1 MAIVIEPELVGKKK
15 NLVPTKKK
23 GAQYAGRTLV
33 SPAQLRSRKG
43 KTIYWIVLACT
54 LVAFTL
60 AFLFPLYWAV
70 TGAMK
75 SSTELAQMPPT
86 IVPQTWH
93 PEVYGDAWEQI
104 NLGKYFLNT
113 IVVAG
118 GALAIQ
124 LAVDI
129 PAAYALSKLRPKLG
143 NVVLGL
149 MLVTLMLPAA
159 ALLVPTYVTI
169 IDVPLVHVNLL
180 NSPAAIWLPA
190 AANAFNIY
198 VLKRFFDQ
206 IPDEL
211 IDAARIDGAGPV
223 RTLWKIVLP
232 ISRPILAVVSI
243 LAIVT
248 AWKDFIWPLLVFPD
262 PDKQTLSVVL
272 QRVAIDLPLNLLVA
286 GLVLAS
292 LPMVAIFLAFQRQ
305 ILAGLTAG
313 SLKG

>member
-1 MAIVIEPELVGKKK
+1 
-15 NLVPTKKK
+15 
-23 GAQYAGRTLV
+23 
-33 SPAQLRSRKG
+33 
-43 KTIYWIVLACT
+43 
-54 LVAFTL
+54 
-60 AFLFPLYWAV
+60 
-70 TGAMK
+70 
-75 SSTELAQMPPT
+75 
-86 IVPQTWH
+86 
-93 PEVYGDAWEQI
+93 
-104 NLGKYFLNT
+104 
-113 IVVAG
+113 
-118 GALAIQ
+118 LAIQ
-124 LAVDI
+124 LAVDV

-143 NVVLGL
+143 NAVLGL

-159 ALLVPTYVTI
+159 ALLVPTYLTI
-169 IDVPLVHVNLL
+169 TDVPLLHLNLL

-211 IDAARIDGAGPV
+211 IEAARIDGAGPV

-243 LAIVT
+243 LAVVT
-248 AWKDFIWPLLVFPD
+248 AWKDFIWPLLVLPD
-262 PDKQTLSVVL
+262 PDQQTLSVVL
-272 QRVAIDLPLNLLVA
+272 QRVAIDLPLNLLVG

-305 ILAGLTAG
+305 ILAGLTVG

>member
-1 MAIVIEPELVGKKK
+1 MVIAIEPALEPKKK
-15 NLVPTKKK
+15 LESIKNKK
-23 GAQYAGRTLV
+23 AVQYAGRTLV

-43 KTIYWIVLACT
+43 RTIYWVVFGFT
-54 LVAFTL
+54 LIAFTI

-75 SSTELAQMPPT
+75 SADELAKVPPT
-86 IVPQTWH
+86 ILPSAWH
-93 PEVYGDAWEQI
+93 PQSYSDAWEQI
-104 NLGKYFLNT
+104 DLGKYFLNT

-118 GALAIQ
+118 GALLVQ

-129 PAAYALSKLRPKLG
+129 PAAYALSKLRPQLG
-143 NVVLGL
+143 NAVLAL

-159 ALLVPTYVTI
+159 ALLVPTYITI
-169 IDVPLVHVNLL
+169 TDVPLFHLNLL

-211 IDAARIDGAGPV
+211 IEAARIDGAGPV
-223 RTLWKIVLP
+223 RTLWQIVLP

-243 LAIVT
+243 LAVVT

-292 LPMVAIFLAFQRQ
+292 LPMIAIFLAFQRQ